1 MCTISKKNSNRLQG
15 VCRVSKTIWRV
26 SYLISIVHGKLLE
39 YSNSKGHYTF
49 HSRSLSFFCNNHK
62 KQYWSYIYWEDVYL
76 LVVIDSLWWQ
86 KLPKW
91 CQLRNIVV
99 TIISIRMGIQILE
112 GTRKL
117 HSLRISII
125 LSRSKIEKKAKI
137 SEKSELQLVLL
148 LVKMMTATHPLLSDP
163 TNPKSSNKCVMKV

>member
-1 MCTISKKNSNRLQG
+1 M
-15 VCRVSKTIWRV
+15 
-26 SYLISIVHGKLLE
+26 
-39 YSNSKGHYTF
+39 
-49 HSRSLSFFCNNHK
+49 
-62 KQYWSYIYWEDVYL
+62 
-76 LVVIDSLWWQ
+76 
-86 KLPKW
+86 
-91 CQLRNIVV
+91 

-148 LVKMMTATHPLLSDP
+148 VLITIVLTQIAGLGTFFTFLPMRVNSSSRGLKYFVT
-163 TNPKSSNKCVMKV
+163 TNNTIVLIVYI